1 MIFENR
7 LDIVLEVFEKS
18 FSRDYVQGVKKTQ
31 VRKTYFYEFTDP
43 DIEESPNYT
52 VTIVKAFKCEDVIAR
67 LEAGGPTKE
76 SKNMR
81 ELLAQASKIED
92 DNLGT
97 ILSDYV
103 YSVSLTADDQHSST
117 GRFNWTFVYGKM
129 LECLIDFMDH
139 NGTPAL
145 ITFTGAEP
153 SMAPVYA
160 RFIKLMD
167 KKIGVKYRKLTD
179 DKSYPFYVL
188 DDIVRSLSASGS
200 DEVNKIVGDVESK
213 YADELKS
220 DKLRRQRG
228 F

>member
-31 VRKTYFYEFTDP
+31 LRKTFFYEFSDP

-52 VTIVKAFKCEDVIAR
+52 VTIVKAFKCEDVVTR
-67 LEAGGPTKE
+67 LDIGGSTEE
-76 SKNMR
+76 SKNMK
-81 ELLAQASKIED
+81 ELLAQARKIDND
-92 DNLGT
+92 DLGT
-97 ILSDYV
+97 ILTDYV
-103 YSVSLTADDQHSST
+103 HSISLTADDQHGST

-145 ITFTGAEP
+145 ITFTGYEP

-160 RFIKLMD
+160 RLLKLMD

-200 DEVNKIVGDVESK
+200 DEVGRIVGDVESK
-213 YADELKS
+213 YAEELKS
-220 DKLRRQRG
+220 DKLLRQRG

>member
-1 MIFENR
+1 MIFLKKLE
-7 LDIVLEVFEKS
+7 LVLEVFDKS

-31 VRKTYFYEFTDP
+31 VRKTFFYEFTDP
-43 DIEESPNYT
+43 DLDESPSYT
-52 VTIVKAFKCEDVIAR
+52 VTIVKTFKCEDVIAR
-67 LEAGGPTKE
+67 LDSQGPTKE
-76 SKNMR
+76 SSR
-81 ELLAQASKIED
+81 IRVLLGQAEKLNEVED
-92 DNLGT
+92 GL
-97 ILSDYV
+97 ILTDYV
-103 YSVSLTADDQHSST
+103 YSVSLTADDHHSST

-139 NGTPAL
+139 EGTPAL

-167 KKIGVKYRKLTD
+167 KNIGVRYRKLTD
-179 DKSYPFYVL
+179 DMSFPFYVL
-188 DDIVRSLSASGS
+188 DDIVKALSASGS
-200 DEVNKIVGDVESK
+200 DDISDLVGDVESK
-213 YADELKS
+213 YAEELKS